1 MIARLYTNLYE
12 EILDQKDRL
21 LLWSPVLLALGVGF
35 YFSLRFEP
43 SFVLVGAVWLVIA
56 GGFALLT
63 IIRNGNGFLRGV
75 WLAGMG
81 LFIIVTG
88 FGAAQWRAITLDSPL
103 MDRKIGPVMI
113 EGVISDIDAF
123 EPGAGSR
130 LIIDPLSIEHMKSED
145 MPRHIRLKVHYDEGL
160 RVGKKIRVLAGLNPP
175 SAPVAPGGFDFQRFA
190 YFKQIGAFGFAY
202 QAPEILE
209 ERAQSGFW
217 ARVDGLRHAMI
228 ARIDAQMDYPAAAFA
243 AALMTGERA
252 AITKGDWQAI
262 RAAGLAHMLAISG
275 LHVGIV
281 AGLLFFILRF
291 AMACW
296 PWLALHC
303 PIKKYAAFGALLG
316 AAGYTILAGAGV
328 PTVRALFMTGII
340 LIAVML
346 DRQAFSLR
354 TVALAGFVI
363 LLFLP
368 ESLFSVSFQMSFAAV
383 TALVF
388 VYEQIKPWWSALYRG
403 GGWLRRAFMY
413 FAGVVLTTL
422 VAGSAVAP
430 FSLYHFQ
437 QYPLYDIPANIL
449 AAPLM
454 SFLIMPGVVLTFFTM
469 PLGLEGLSLKP
480 LEWGIDGL
488 LTIARHVEA
497 LPNATW
503 NPPAWPAAALLCFVT
518 AGLWFV
524 LWQGHLRF
532 AAGFLVI
539 CGLMIIINYKQPDIL
554 IASSA
559 KLIALRSDGPQ
570 MHLSSK
576 VHDRFS
582 AENWARLWGVKEE
595 AVRRFP
601 KEGEGKTAALRCGE
615 WGCHMEK
622 SGKAIAFSTHPQGL
636 AEDCGWADIVI
647 AQDPVRDASC
657 GTGTVIDIFDLH
669 RDGAMAL
676 WLPNAPES
684 VRVESVASLRGVRPW
699 VINNRR

>member
-1 MIARLYTNLYE
+1 MWRALYD
-12 EILDQKDRL
+12 EILEQKDRL
-21 LLWSPVLLALGVGF
+21 LLWSPVLLACGIGT
-35 YFSLRFEP
+35 YFSLLFEP
-43 SFVLVGAVWLVIA
+43 PVVLVCAVWLVTA
-56 GGFALLT
+56 VCFALLSFV
-63 IIRNGNGFLRGV
+63 RHDHGVLRALWLIGCGV
-75 WLAGMG
+75 L
-81 LFIIVTG
+81 IVMTG
-88 FGAAQWRAITLDSPL
+88 FATAQVRAELLRAPILDHKVGAA
-103 MDRKIGPVMI
+103 MI
-113 EGVISDIDAF
+113 EGLIVDIDMF

-130 LIIDPLSIEHMKSED
+130 LIVRPTMIED
-145 MPRHIRLKVHYDEGL
+145 MKPAEMPRAIRLKVHYDEGL
-160 RVGKKIRVLAGLNPP
+160 RVGMRIRVLAGLNPP
-175 SAPVAPGGFDFQRFA
+175 SAPLNPGGFDFQRFA
-190 YFKQIGAFGFAY
+190 YFKQIGAFGFAF
-202 QAPEILE
+202 QAPEILDTNS
-209 ERAQSGFW
+209 RSGFW
-217 ARVDGLRHAMI
+217 AGVDKVRHVMNERM
-228 ARIDAQMDYPAAAFA
+228 ARHMDYPAAAFA

-281 AGLLFFILRF
+281 AGLLFFIFRF
-291 AMACW
+291 AMAGW

-303 PIKKYAAFGALLG
+303 PIKKYAAFAALLG

-328 PTVRALFMTGII
+328 PTVRALFMTGIV

-403 GGWLRRAFMY
+403 GGWLRRGFMY
-413 FAGVVLTTL
+413 FAGVILTTL

-469 PLGLEGLSLKP
+469 PLGVEGLSLKP

-488 LTIARHVEA
+488 LYIARYVESV
-497 LPNATW
+497 PNATW
-503 NPPAWPAAALLCFVT
+503 NPPAWPAAALLCFV
-518 AGLWFV
+518 AGGLWLI

-532 AAGFLVI
+532 LAGFLVLW
-539 CGLMIIINYKQPDIL
+539 GLIIILTYKQADIM
-554 IASSA
+554 ITSSA
-559 KLIALRSDGPQ
+559 KLIAVRTDGPQ
-570 MHLSSK
+570 MLLSSR
-576 VHDRFS
+576 VRDRFS
-582 AENWARLWGVKEE
+582 SENWARLWGVKE
-595 AVRRFP
+595 ADIRRFP
-601 KEGEGKTAALRCGE
+601 KEGALDDFILCGE
-615 WGCHMEK
+615 LGCRITLN
-622 SGKAIAFSTHPQGL
+622 GQNLAYSTHPDGQR
-636 AEDCGWADIVI
+636 EDCAWADLVI
-647 AQDPVRDASC
+647 AQDPVAVPGCRALD
-657 GTGTVIDIFDLH
+657 VFDLY
-669 RDGAMAL
+669 RDGAHAL
-676 WLPNAPES
+676 WLDGVGIDA
-684 VRVESVASLRGVRPW
+684 ESVASRRGVRPW